1 MGNAFSVK
9 DTQHDGI
16 YPAALAVVPA
26 PFIFFQFCAKM
37 SNALRTW
44 LGRPAA
50 TL

>member
-26 PFIFFQFCAKM
+26 PFIFFSILCKNVERA
-37 SNALRTW
+37 
-44 LGRPAA
+44 
-50 TL
+50 